1 MKKISINYPS
11 TIQSSDERSM
21 TQKPL
26 RVALFEPRIPPNTG
40 NIART
45 CAAFGLPLDLIEP
58 LGFSLEDRYLK
69 RAGLDYWP
77 HVDLTIHKDVD
88 AFFDSLAQSSRVI
101 GCSRR
106 GGVPLQAM
114 QFERGDVLL
123 FGREDTGL
131 SEATRSRCNQIT
143 TISMP
148 CSAGSDGLG
157 GVRSLNLSVACAIV
171 SHQAGSQLQLW

>member
-1 MKKISINYPS
+1 MNKVSKN
-11 TIQSSDERSM
+11 QSSDKQSLIRR
-21 TQKPL
+21 PL

-58 LGFSLEDRYLK
+58 LGFSLDDRYLK

-77 HVDLTIHKDVD
+77 HVDLTIHKDID
-88 AFFDSLAQSSRVI
+88 AFFESFTQPSRVI

-106 GGVPLQAM
+106 GGILLREMEFQ
-114 QFERGDVLL
+114 QGDVLL

-131 SEATRSRCNQIT
+131 SEAVRSRCSQIT

-148 CSAGSDGLG
+148 CSAGEDGQG

>member
-1 MKKISINYPS
+1 MQDSTNPLSENQSIVQ
-11 TIQSSDERSM
+11 QSVIL
-21 TQKPL
+21 QPL
-26 RVALFEPRIPPNTG
+26 RVALFEPQIPPNTG

-45 CAAFGLPLDLIEP
+45 CAAFGLPLDLIKP

-77 HVDLTIHKDVD
+77 HVDITIHKNVD
-88 AFFDSLAQSSRVI
+88 AFFASLTQTSRVI

-106 GGVPLQAM
+106 GGVPLQDTHF
-114 QFERGDVLL
+114 QRGDVLL

-131 SEATRSRCNQIT
+131 SEATRKRCTQIT

-148 CSAGSDGLG
+148 CSAGEDGQG

-171 SHQAGSQLQLW
+171 SHQAGLQLQLW

>member
-1 MKKISINYPS
+1 MNKVSKN
-11 TIQSSDERSM
+11 QSSDKQSLIRR
-21 TQKPL
+21 PL

-58 LGFSLEDRYLK
+58 LGFSLDDRYLK

-77 HVDLTIHKDVD
+77 HVDLTIHKDID
-88 AFFDSLAQSSRVI
+88 AFFESLTQPSRVI

-106 GGVPLQAM
+106 GGVLLREMEFQ
-114 QFERGDVLL
+114 QGDVLL

-131 SEATRSRCNQIT
+131 SEAVRSRCSQIT

-148 CSAGSDGLG
+148 CSAGEDGQG

>member
-1 MKKISINYPS
+1 MNKVSKN
-11 TIQSSDERSM
+11 QSSDGQSVIRR
-21 TQKPL
+21 PL

-58 LGFSLEDRYLK
+58 LGFSLDDRYLK

-77 HVDLTIHKDVD
+77 HVDLTIHKDID
-88 AFFDSLAQSSRVI
+88 AFFESLTQPSRVI

-106 GGVPLQAM
+106 GGILLREMEFQ
-114 QFERGDVLL
+114 QGDVLL

-131 SEATRSRCNQIT
+131 SEAVRSRCSQIT

-148 CSAGSDGLG
+148 CSAGEDGQG